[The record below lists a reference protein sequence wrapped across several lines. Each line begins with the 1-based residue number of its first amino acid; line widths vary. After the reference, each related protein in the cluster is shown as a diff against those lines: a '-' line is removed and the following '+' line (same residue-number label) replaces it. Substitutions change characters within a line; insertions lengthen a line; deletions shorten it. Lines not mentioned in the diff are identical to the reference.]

1 MQAVKAVHGTAAVGL
16 LHTHTKDVFGS
27 GPLPQDPRI
36 HGQSL
41 GLEHFIPSAPVPR
54 GAERLLTHLQAYL
67 GLGGLQ
73 APWAG
78 RGSSW

>member
-1 MQAVKAVHGTAAVGL
+1 M
-16 LHTHTKDVFGS
+16 
-27 GPLPQDPRI
+27 
-36 HGQSL
+36 GQSL

-54 GAERLLTHLQAYL
+54 GAERLLPHLQVYL